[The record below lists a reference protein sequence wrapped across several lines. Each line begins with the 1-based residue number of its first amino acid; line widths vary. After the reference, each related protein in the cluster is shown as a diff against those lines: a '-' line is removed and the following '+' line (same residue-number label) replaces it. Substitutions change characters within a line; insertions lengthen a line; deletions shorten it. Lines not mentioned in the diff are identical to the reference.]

1 MLGNRKLQSNVEDAM
16 RSLKIES
23 REDKNGDTGKVAGD
37 TGPGLGPYPGRP
49 GEPDC
54 IYYLRTGTCGYGT
67 NCRFNHPPN
76 GQSVQNTGEL
86 PERVGQPDCGYYL
99 KTGTCKY
106 GLTCKYHHPKDRLG
120 DSSVVFNS
128 LGLPMRQDAKPCPY
142 YMQTGLC
149 KYGYACKFHHP
160 QPMSAANVVPV
171 AGHIVYGLGGSVVVP
186 SSGAPSVGQL
196 PESSLSKATYVSS
209 SLLQA
214 PRSFMPVVLSP
225 VQGWNAYMGGI
236 NPVSVTSGLGLAVS
250 NGQLS
255 ASHLPERPDQP
266 ECRYFM
272 NNGSCKYGSDCK
284 YNHPRE
290 KIMQSASNFL
300 GPLGLPLR
308 PGQPVCVYY
317 TLYGLCKY
325 GPTCKFDHP
334 MEGYSSYTA
343 PSPPVIPTPWLPYQK
358 MSSLVPLSE
367 TSSSISSKFTDWIRE
382 GATSHKNGD
391 TNTDDLGDMPGRSDY
406 RPHSSKASSEILHN
420 ESD

>member
-1 MLGNRKLQSNVEDAM
+1 MPDNRKLQSNVEDAM
-16 RSLKIES
+16 KSLKIES
-23 REDKNGDTGKVAGD
+23 REDKNGDTG
-37 TGPGLGPYPGRP
+37 PGPYPGRP

-67 NCRFNHPPN
+67 DCRFNHPPN
-76 GQSVQNTGEL
+76 AGQSVQSTCEL
-86 PERVGQPDCGYYL
+86 PERVGQPECGYYL

-106 GLTCKYHHPKDRLG
+106 GMTCKYHHPKDRRG

-160 QPMSAANVVPV
+160 QPISAANVPV
-171 AGHIVYGLGGSVVVP
+171 AAHIVHGLGGSVVEP

-196 PESSLSKATYVSS
+196 PESSLLKATYISS

-214 PRSFMPVVLSP
+214 QRSFMPVVLSP
-225 VQGWNAYMGGI
+225 VQGWNVYMGGI
-236 NPVSVTSGLGLAVS
+236 NPVSVTSGLGLPVF

-266 ECRYFM
+266 KCRYFM

-284 YNHPRE
+284 YHHPRE
-290 KIMQSASNFL
+290 KILQSGSNFL

-308 PGQPVCVYY
+308 PGQPVCVFY
-317 TLYGLCKY
+317 TLNGLCKF

-334 MEGYSSYTA
+334 MEGYSSFTL
-343 PSPPVIPTPWLPYQK
+343 PSPPIIHSPWLPYQK
-358 MSSLVPLSE
+358 SPSLAVLSE
-367 TSSSISSKFTDWIRE
+367 TSSSKSSKFMDWIRK
-382 GATSHKNGD
+382 GATNHKKQD
-391 TNTDDLGDMPGRSDY
+391 SNTKDLEDMPGQSDS
-406 RPHSSKASSEILHN
+406 RPHSSKASSEITHN